1 MATLDSS
8 IVNIA
13 LPTLTREL
21 GPGLQQVKWVVIAY
35 LLVITCLLL
44 PFGRLSDQYGRK
56 TVFQAGFLVFV
67 AGSTLCGISPSLQWL
82 LAARVLQA
90 LGAAMLMANGPAI
103 ITATF
108 PSTERGGALGT
119 LAMVVSAGLISGPSI
134 GGMLITSLGWRAIF
148 LVNVPMGLLG
158 FYLVQRHLQPDAL
171 LPKARTAFD
180 WAGALLQS
188 LFLLSFIV
196 IFDPPSISISGGL
209 PFAVSRWMMVAISAA
224 FFALFIK
231 VESQAAAP
239 LFDLS
244 LMKNRVFWA
253 ANLAA
258 YLTFV
263 AFSSVSVLMPF
274 FLQEVLHFE
283 PHVAGAFMTA
293 IPLTILVVAPVA
305 GKLSDRFGSL
315 ELSFLGALIGA
326 LGLFCMA
333 GVVGT
338 GMDDKVSR
346 VGIMLGLASI
356 GIGTGLFQ
364 SPNNNAIMSVV
375 PQNKLGVASALL
387 ATIRNL
393 GLVTGTGLATSLFY
407 WRMSA
412 TSDFVSS
419 LHLTQTVAGV
429 VAVGAMVAA
438 AAKGRGHRN
447 RPAGP
452 VKPEAKSD
460 AEKES

>member
-1 MATLDSS
+1 
-8 IVNIA
+8 
-13 LPTLTREL
+13 
-21 GPGLQQVKWVVIAY
+21 
-35 LLVITCLLL
+35 
-44 PFGRLSDQYGRK
+44 
-56 TVFQAGFLVFV
+56 
-67 AGSTLCGISPSLQWL
+67 
-82 LAARVLQA
+82 
-90 LGAAMLMANGPAI
+90 
-103 ITATF
+103 
-108 PSTERGGALGT
+108 
-119 LAMVVSAGLISGPSI
+119 
-134 GGMLITSLGWRAIF
+134 
-148 LVNVPMGLLG
+148 
-158 FYLVQRHLQPDAL
+158 
-171 LPKARTAFD
+171 
-180 WAGALLQS
+180 
-188 LFLLSFIV
+188 
-196 IFDPPSISISGGL
+196 
-209 PFAVSRWMMVAISAA
+209 
-224 FFALFIK
+224 
-231 VESQAAAP
+231 
-239 LFDLS
+239 
-244 LMKNRVFWA
+244 
-253 ANLAA
+253 
-258 YLTFV
+258 
-263 AFSSVSVLMPF
+263 
-274 FLQEVLHFE
+274 
-283 PHVAGAFMTA
+283 
-293 IPLTILVVAPVA
+293 
-305 GKLSDRFGSL
+305 
-315 ELSFLGALIGA
+315 
-326 LGLFCMA
+326 MA